1 MKFNVYPCANP
12 NAMKRFLALTL
23 FTLSLFTLQ
32 AQSSVEVLAWVTWSD
47 GTTTDEDI
55 YVELDP
61 PGSTTISFGT
71 TQQKLAYIKDDMR
84 KYITPREVQR
94 IEFEFSDR
102 DFVLISTYAA
112 GSTLLMNCVIDNK
125 LRVLHY
131 YPSLS
136 NGEDIFFETNDMTW
150 NVLSIEGENQGNNA
164 RVVRLGFRKNMME
177 LFKSY
182 PEMHEKVKKREYTY
196 DNWEQMVDYFNAT
209 YGATDL

>member
-1 MKFNVYPCANP
+1 MKINVYPCANP
-12 NAMKRFLALTL
+12 NAMKRFLVLTL
-23 FTLSLFTLQ
+23 FTLALYTLQ

-112 GSTLLMNCVIDNK
+112 GS
-125 LRVLHY
+125 
-131 YPSLS
+131 S
-136 NGEDIFFETNDMTW
+136 N
-150 NVLSIEGENQGNNA
+150 
-164 RVVRLGFRKNMME
+164 E
-177 LFKSY
+177 LCD
-182 PEMHEKVKKREYTY
+182 R
-196 DNWEQMVDYFNAT
+196 Q
-209 YGATDL
+209 